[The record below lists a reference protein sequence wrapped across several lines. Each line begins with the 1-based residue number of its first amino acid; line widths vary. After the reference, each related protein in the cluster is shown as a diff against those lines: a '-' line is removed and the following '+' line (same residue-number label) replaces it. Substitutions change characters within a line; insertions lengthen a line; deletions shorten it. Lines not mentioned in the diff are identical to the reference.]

1 MKKLIIFLYGILS
14 YFVFLGAFL
23 YAIGFVGNFLV
34 PKSIDSGTESSLMN
48 AILINVV
55 LLSIFAIQHTI
66 MARPI
71 FKKWWNSIIGP
82 ASERSTFVLLSS
94 LALILMYWK
103 WVPIKSIIWQV
114 ENEIL
119 ILVIYGI
126 FVLGWLIVL
135 LSTFMINHF
144 HLFGLKQIYD
154 NMQSQEISGL
164 KFRKQYLYKL
174 VRHPIMLGFII
185 AFWATPVMTTGHLL
199 FAVVTTLYI
208 FIAVKYLE
216 EPDLKNAI
224 GEPYEDYQK
233 EVPMIIPFM
242 K

>member
-1 MKKLIIFLYGILS
+1 MKKFITFLFGILS
-14 YFVFLGAFL
+14 YVVFLVAFL
-23 YAIGFVGNFLV
+23 YAIGFVGNILV
-34 PKSIDSGTESSLMN
+34 PKSIDTGSESNLLQ

-71 FKKWWNSIIGP
+71 FKKWWISIVGP
-82 ASERSTFVLLSS
+82 AAERSFFVLLSS

-103 WVPIKSIIWQV
+103 WVPIKSIIWQA
-114 ENEIL
+114 ENE
-119 ILVIYGI
+119 VIIYIINGI
-126 FVLGWLIVL
+126 FVLGWLIVFF
-135 LSTFMINHF
+135 STFMINHF
-144 HLFGLKQIYD
+144 HLFGLKQISD
-154 NMQSQEISGL
+154 NLQNKEISSL
-164 KFRKQYLYKL
+164 KFRKIYLYKY

-199 FAVVTTLYI
+199 FAIVTTLYI

-224 GEPYEDYQK
+224 GTPYEEYQN
-233 EVPMIIPFM
+233 EVPMIVPFI

>member
-14 YFVFLGAFL
+14 YLVFLVAFL
-23 YAIGFVGNFLV
+23 YAIGFVGNLMV
-34 PKSIDSGTESSLMN
+34 PKSIDSGTESTVMQ

-71 FKKWWNSIIGP
+71 FKKWWNSIVGP
-82 ASERSTFVLLSS
+82 AAERSTFVLLSS

-114 ENEIL
+114 ENEII
-119 ILVIYGI
+119 ILVINGI

-154 NMQSQEISGL
+154 NMQNRDISGL
-164 KFRKQYLYKL
+164 KFRKQSLYKL

-199 FAVVTTLYI
+199 FSVVTTLYI

-216 EPDLKNAI
+216 EPDLKDAI
-224 GEPYEDYQK
+224 GAPYEEYQK
-233 EVPMIIPFM
+233 EVPMIIPFI